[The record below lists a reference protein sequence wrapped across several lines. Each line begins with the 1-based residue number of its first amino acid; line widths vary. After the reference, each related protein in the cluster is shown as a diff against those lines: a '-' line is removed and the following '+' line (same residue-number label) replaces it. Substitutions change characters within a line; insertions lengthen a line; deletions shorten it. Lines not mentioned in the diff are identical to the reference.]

1 MSRYYSCTGDTNT
14 TEGQERLLQRG
25 ISVVFFLAFTML
37 ITVMLFNLLIAM
49 MGSTYEQVK
58 EQASQRYSSL
68 LRGKEE
74 TEIIDYKL
82 RLYTHY
88 CVSLHMYPLISSLLS
103 SSLSSNYFSHLLS
116 SRILLPGGHWS
127 ELVSS
132 LPSKATW
139 RKTSSTKT
147 KTGTSY

>member
-88 CVSLHMYPLISSLLS
+88 CVVSIHIYHLISSLL
-103 SSLSSNYFSHLLS
+103 
-116 SRILLPGGHWS
+116 
-127 ELVSS
+127 
-132 LPSKATW
+132 
-139 RKTSSTKT
+139 
-147 KTGTSY
+147 

>member
-58 EQASQRYSSL
+58 ERAFQRYVLTITIRSK
-68 LRGKEE
+68 RGDG
-74 TEIIDYKL
+74 DY
-82 RLYTHY
+82 RL
-88 CVSLHMYPLISSLLS
+88 
-103 SSLSSNYFSHLLS
+103 
-116 SRILLPGGHWS
+116 
-127 ELVSS
+127 
-132 LPSKATW
+132 
-139 RKTSSTKT
+139 
-147 KTGTSY
+147 

>member
-58 EQASQRYSSL
+58 EQASQR
-68 LRGKEE
+68 
-74 TEIIDYKL
+74 
-82 RLYTHY
+82 
-88 CVSLHMYPLISSLLS
+88 
-103 SSLSSNYFSHLLS
+103 
-116 SRILLPGGHWS
+116 
-127 ELVSS
+127 
-132 LPSKATW
+132 
-139 RKTSSTKT
+139 
-147 KTGTSY
+147 